1 MTDTENKKES
11 SGWKERH
18 DIIKTI
24 KIHDKSFGWMHLVL
38 GKRKKDGELV
48 LRLKRFRNWF
58 TIPSEKY
65 LKLVKKMLEKGAE
78 ELGWTGE
85 LSDENI
91 EKMIKEKESLKKI
104 KEKSNK
110 QISHQKEIIDSLL
123 QQVGK
128 LREERFLISLEDFK
142 KDIKDFKSLLKE
154 KNKERDIQLWLYE
167 HPWVFGPNYVEGS
180 KEEINSKGDRIDF
193 LLQRYDTYYDVIELK
208 LPSCPIFVGEKED
221 VPEQDISR
229 KYNMSADLK
238 NAISQVIGY
247 LETYEIDKTNIKW
260 KKGITIHKPK
270 GIIVVGRTEEE
281 TRRALKSLNSY
292 LHDIEILTYDDIIEI
307 ANNFIKLIE
316 TKTKLS
322 KKRGG

>member
-1 MTDTENKKES
+1 MTEKEITK
-11 SGWKERH
+11 WEDRH
-18 DIIKTI
+18 DIVQII
-24 KIHDKSFGWMHLVL
+24 KISDKSFGWMHLVL
-38 GKRKKDGELV
+38 GKRKKDGEFV

-65 LKLVKKMLEKGAE
+65 LKLVNQMLEKGAE

-85 LSDENI
+85 LPDQKI
-91 EKMIKEKESLKKI
+91 EEMIKENESFKES
-104 KEKSNK
+104 KEKSKK
-110 QISHQKEIIDSLL
+110 QISHQKEIIDKLL

-128 LREERFLISLEDFK
+128 LREERFLISLGDFK
-142 KDIKDFKSLLKE
+142 NDIKYFNGLLKE
-154 KNKERDIQLWLYE
+154 KTKEKDIQLWLYE

-208 LPSCPIFVGEKED
+208 LPSCPLFVGEKED

-247 LETYEIDKTNIKW
+247 LETYEIDKANIKW

-270 GIIVVGRTEEE
+270 GIIVIGRTEEE

-292 LHDIEILTYDDIIEI
+292 LHDIEILTYDDIVEI
-307 ANNFIKLIE
+307 ANNFISLIE
-316 TKTKLS
+316 AKTNPS
-322 KKRGG
+322 KNMEN